1 MKTLAPK
8 TANHGRTVMI
18 KTSATA
24 MLLFVAG
31 AATAG
36 AIDLKDFMPCRT
48 AAVRLCDRS
57 QGMDVAALYKC
68 GATLASRHLE
78 VGRRCLDVLK
88 RYGQLSQ

>member
-8 TANHGRTVMI
+8 AANHRRTVML

-36 AIDLKDFMPCRT
+36 AVDLQDFMPCRT
-48 AAVRLCDRS
+48 AAARLCDRS
-57 QGMDVAALYKC
+57 QGIDVAALYKC
-68 GATLASRHLE
+68 GATLASRHQE
-78 VGRRCLDVLK
+78 VGQRCLDVLK
-88 RYGQLSQ
+88 RYGQLSR